1 MFSSGGIPPPQIPHF
16 LLSSRG
22 NLSIF
27 ATILHHQL
35 FFDDLQRNFKNLFF
49 FVVAVALLASFVYNL
64 LDSFWQVLPKTGGDT
79 KLIQNNFYLTN

>member
-1 MFSSGGIPPPQIPHF
+1 MLICHGVEDSIVIILEQQYLGTSLFSKAKNQQMAFFGWSIPPFPPMFSSGGIPPPQIPHF

-35 FFDDLQRNFKNLFF
+35 FFDDLQRNF
-49 FVVAVALLASFVYNL
+49 
-64 LDSFWQVLPKTGGDT
+64 
-79 KLIQNNFYLTN
+79 